1 MAVGL
6 LIWAGMQ
13 KSKYDLSELTYIARR
28 SDLGADLPPNAV
40 VKSPEQVR
48 AEHLMGVAC
57 GVIMLLATIVFLVW
71 GFVPLF
77 DQIGGWGGIDKFA
90 LEGSRAHT
98 ARAASPSA
106 GSRSSWAASCAAS
119 CAWWAAWR
127 SKSKDDWIA
136 EAAPGGRLAEVRP
149 ERRRHERPVETR
161 LRGIQTLAEPRAH
174 PKPRK
179 ALLEVAG
186 LFSLLWTLHNKENDR
201 ILITAMR

>member
-1 MAVGL
+1 M
-6 LIWAGMQ
+6 
-13 KSKYDLSELTYIARR
+13 
-28 SDLGADLPPNAV
+28 
-40 VKSPEQVR
+40 KSPEQVR

-77 DQIGGWGGIDKFA
+77 DQIGGGGGVDKFVLKEAVRTGQGGFAVSWIAFVVGGI
-90 LEGSRAHT
+90 LCGIVYLVGSVA
-98 ARAASPSA
+98 
-106 GSRSSWAASCAAS
+106 
-119 CAWWAAWR
+119 
-127 SKSKDDWIA
+127 SKSKEDWVA
-136 EAAPGGRLAEVRP
+136 EARQEDAWIKYAQSDAATND
-149 ERRRHERPVETR
+149 PVETR

-186 LFSLLWTLHNKENDR
+186 LFSLLWTLHNKENNR